1 MDAMERSAARKKA
14 VQDAVMRI
22 RAIETAQGVT
32 RTSLDDIKAVLLEL
46 AAQKD
51 LFPLSDFTHPGGGE
65 EVKNAL
71 YRLHE
76 DEDHRFALYGQM
88 STTSRDTPAHDHTTW
103 AIVVGMHGQELNK
116 FYDHDD
122 GGVKYVREEMVEAGT
137 GVAMLPEDLHSI
149 HIARPGAGA
158 ELSHVRAGGWSSFTA
173 AATTAPTP
181 TTGSISRLPKA
192 FRTCRNPHETDH
204 RH

>member
-122 GGVKYVREEMVEAGT
+122 GGVKYVREEMVEEGT

-149 HIARPGAGA
+149 HMHAREPVLNFHMYGLGLEQLHGRRYYRPDTHDWKHFPASEG
-158 ELSHVRAGGWSSFTA
+158 
-173 AATTAPTP
+173 
-181 TTGSISRLPKA
+181 IQDLPDPA
-192 FRTCRNPHETDH
+192 
-204 RH
+204 

>member
-149 HIARPGAGA
+149 HMHAREPVLNFHMYGLGLEQLHGRRYYRPDTHDWKHFPASEG
-158 ELSHVRAGGWSSFTA
+158 
-173 AATTAPTP
+173 
-181 TTGSISRLPKA
+181 IQDLPEPA
-192 FRTCRNPHETDH
+192 
-204 RH
+204 